1 MDEIER
7 CVFVKNEVHVYKIP
21 PRTSARGYRAANWNL
36 NVPEWTGRIRA
47 MVKGKDLQLCLE
59 DKNSGELFAAC
70 PVEQYPGTS
79 VEAVLDSSRYFVLC
93 IQGDGRKAFIGIGFA
108 DRADS
113 FDLNVV
119 LHDHFKWIKRQENE
133 LENPSGEEGTNSG
146 PALDLSLKD
155 GETFRINIPKKD
167 GISRN
172 RSKASSRGLLPPPSS
187 SGDAPRIAPP
197 PGDTPIQS
205 PTEPFN
211 SVISNPLIDIPS
223 SSINDEEEEDEDDW
237 GEFKGG
243 NATVQSSGNW
253 VTF

>member
-7 CVFVKNEVHVYKIP
+7 CMLVKNEVHVYKIP
-21 PRTSARGYRAANWNL
+21 PRSTARGYRAANWSL
-36 NVPEWTGRIRA
+36 ATPDWTGRLRA
-47 MVKGKDLQLCLE
+47 MARGKSFELRLE

-93 IQGDGRKAFIGIGFA
+93 IQDKDRRAYIGIGFA

-119 LHDHFKWIKRQENE
+119 LHDHFKWIKRQEE
-133 LENPSGEEGTNSG
+133 EKAAVASGDSEDGTSSKPS
-146 PALDLSLKD
+146 LDLSLKE
-155 GETFRINIPKKD
+155 GQTFHINIPKKD
-167 GISRN
+167 GV
-172 RSKASSRGLLPPPSS
+172 RSVSKNNKPGGGFILPPPSS
-187 SGDAPRIAPP
+187 SSGAPRIAPP
-197 PGDTPIQS
+197 PGETPVTS
-205 PTEPFN
+205 PTDP
-211 SVISNPLIDIPS
+211 SVISRNLLDA
-223 SSINDEEEEDEDDW
+223 EEDEDW

-243 NATVQSSGNW
+243 SSSVQPSGNW